1 MFLKVISF
9 HIISV
14 CFAGLLKGNMD
25 VRIHNEAYTRVHL
38 GFMGVNLDFFSC
50 RICYKGGAHYAFNIM
65 QVIHPSPLSTKYRL
79 SMSVFGF

>member
-1 MFLKVISF
+1 
-9 HIISV
+9 
-14 CFAGLLKGNMD
+14 MD

-79 SMSVFGF
+79 SMSVFGFWKRQINVYRQSYEQRSPQKTT